1 MNTRNKKILDKLLKI
16 CYNVFVRSSKREGV
30 MEKKKRHLKPGMK
43 EKRKAVIEARRKE
56 WAEIAKGF
64 IPGKR
69 MIGW

>member
-1 MNTRNKKILDKLLKI
+1 
-16 CYNVFVRSSKREGV
+16 

-43 EKRKAVIEARRKE
+43 EKRKAAMEARKKYKE
-56 WAEIAKGF
+56 EFVKGL